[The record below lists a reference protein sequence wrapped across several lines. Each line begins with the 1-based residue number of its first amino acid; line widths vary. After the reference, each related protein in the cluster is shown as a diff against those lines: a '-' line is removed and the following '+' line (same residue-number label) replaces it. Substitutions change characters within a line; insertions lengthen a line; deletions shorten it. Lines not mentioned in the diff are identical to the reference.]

1 MGITYNPGSG
11 LRNVPEIKINVSGTL
26 RNVIEVWENVGGTL
40 KQVYPD
46 TAFDGKHFAGELR
59 GGVLTNLA
67 AEPDSGDYAW
77 YHPDYMNNIPD
88 NNTPNAITTGG
99 LYRNIDNP
107 HGAQAPIDTVGEY
120 FGFISASTI
129 DFNKYSQVRIAGK
142 IKYTFTALNYMAV
155 KLYFNTE
162 LHVMPV
168 YRNTS
173 VSDTSRYIY
182 RRLNVIKKYSLARW
196 WDVKAN
202 EGQTLNSGDLPF
214 DETLDISGWTTK
226 DNIAILFKPDPGT
239 SGSYSDF
246 QREKLD
252 MSVSLIEFIK

>member
-11 LRNVPEIKINVSGTL
+11 LKTVSEIKINPSGTL

-40 KQVYPD
+40 KQVWPD
-46 TAFDGKHFAGELR
+46 TAYDGKHFAGELR

-67 AEPDSGDYAW
+67 AEPDCGDYAW

-107 HGAQAPIDTVGEY
+107 PGAQAPIDTVGEY

-182 RRLNVIKKYSLARW
+182 RRSNVIKKYSLARW
-196 WDVKAN
+196 WDVKTN

-214 DETLDISGWTTK
+214 DETLDISGWTTT